1 MYFLYFTAMPVKMN
15 DIARIIHEHR
25 KAAGLTQKELA
36 DLAGIGK
43 ATVFDIEKGKE
54 TVRMINLLKVL
65 EVLNL
70 TLKLESPLETKARQS

>member
-1 MYFLYFTAMPVKMN
+1 MTVKMK
-15 DIARIIHEHR
+15 DIALIIHDHR

-54 TVRMINLLKVL
+54 TVRMENLLKVL

-70 TLKLESPLETKARQS
+70 HLSLESPLTHQRKSS